1 MKIIVCTLCINDWY
15 YDVVRYAIRN
25 LTNYCNTHNYNLIVD
40 YGKGSDTIYD
50 GKREPAW
57 YKLLLIKKI
66 MLEQDFDY
74 LFWYDIDSQIIRH
87 DIKLEYFIEKHF
99 TDSIIDLVLP
109 QDRTTF
115 NTGTMFMRKSNFII
129 ELMIQTW
136 ENPNEFDRNF
146 WDQTSME
153 ELYKRDE
160 SIQSKIKILP
170 FGPIKNELVIGW
182 THFDPEKTFIIHCAR
197 CSHNKLDFY
206 FMMDLFYIFK
216 LDEENEH
223 EYKLRIDWIKNKA
236 VKYIEDICNGID
248 SPRPYSRRVKNIF
261 NVE

>member
-1 MKIIVCTLCINDWY
+1 MKILVCTLCINDWY

-25 LTNYCNTHNYNLIVD
+25 LTKYCNTHNYQLVID
-40 YGKGSDTIYD
+40 YGKGDNTVYD

-57 YKLLLIKKI
+57 YKLLLIRKLMIEK
-66 MLEQDFDY
+66 DFDY
-74 LFWYDIDSQIIRH
+74 LFWYDIDSQIITH

-99 TDSIIDLVLP
+99 TDSSIDLVLT

-115 NTGTMFMRKSNFII
+115 NTGTMFMRKSDFII
-129 ELMIQTW
+129 DLMTRTW
-136 ENPNEFDRNF
+136 NNQNEFDKAF

-160 SIQSKIKILP
+160 NIQSKIKILP
-170 FGPIKNELVIGW
+170 FGPIKDELVVCW
-182 THFDPEKTFIIHCAR
+182 SVFDPEKTFIIHCAR

-216 LDEENEH
+216 LDEENDD
-223 EYKLRIDWIKNKA
+223 EYNFRIDWIKNKS
-236 VKYIEDICNGID
+236 VKYIENICNGID
-248 SPRPYSRRVKNIF
+248 SPRVYSRRVKNIF

>member
-1 MKIIVCTLCINDWY
+1 MKILVCTLCINDWY

-25 LTNYCNTHNYNLIVD
+25 LTKYCDTHNYELIID
-40 YGKGSDTIYD
+40 YGKGDDTVYD

-57 YKLLLIKKI
+57 YKLLLIKKLMI
-66 MLEQDFDY
+66 EKDFDY

-87 DIKLEYFIEKHF
+87 DIKLEYFINKHF
-99 TDSIIDLVLP
+99 TDSSINLVLR

-115 NTGTMFMRKSNFII
+115 NTGTMFMRKSDFII
-129 ELMIQTW
+129 DLMTRTW
-136 ENPNEFDRNF
+136 DNPNEFDKTF

-160 SIQSKIKILP
+160 TIQRKIKILP
-170 FGPIKNELVIGW
+170 FGPTGYELVVTW
-182 THFDPEKTFIIHCAR
+182 PNFNPEKTFIIHCER

-206 FMMDLFYIFK
+206 FMMDIFYIFK
-216 LDEENEH
+216 LDEENED
-223 EYKLRIDWIKNKA
+223 EYNIRIDWIKNKA
-236 VKYIEDICNGID
+236 VKHIQDIRNGINV
-248 SPRPYSRRVKNIF
+248 PRLYSRRVKNIF